1 MTNLN
6 FVSKALCI
14 ALSSVFVFSSPSIAD
29 DDNYSPLDSPSFFEG
44 LNTFTAVFSQIKQM
58 YVDEIDDETLFN
70 NAIRGL
76 IEGLDPHSSYL
87 EPVAQSKVSESTMG
101 KFGGLGIVIG
111 TKGDYIEVVSPIDDT
126 PAYRAGLKA
135 GDIILQIGDQN
146 VSQINLEE
154 GVKLMRGA
162 PGTTIKLT
170 IGRPDIAPFVV
181 EITREVITVTS
192 AKGLPL
198 EEGIGYL
205 RVAQFQRPTAEV
217 VEITREVITVTSAKG
232 LLLEEGIGY
241 LRVAQF
247 QRPTAEVVEKIIGDL
262 VEKNEAD
269 LDSLIIDL
277 RNNPGGLLDSSID
290 ISNLFIDEPGIVVYT
305 EGRTPSS
312 NMSFPTKPGD
322 ILNGAPI
329 VVLMNVG
336 SASASEIVAGALQDH
351 KRAII
356 MGEESFGKGSVQSM
370 MGLQDGYGLKLTT
383 ARYFT
388 PSGRSIQAKGI
399 SPDIELDNI
408 SLKGDEEEESIDFSS
423 QEKDLKNSLS
433 AQDEEE
439 TTAEDPTELSPEE
452 ILKSQD
458 EITDARD
465 QEFVDLLM
473 EDYYVHEAVN
483 VLKALKIYKNK

>member
-1 MTNLN
+1 MNHLKSI
-6 FVSKALCI
+6 SKILCF
-14 ALSSVFVFSSPSIAD
+14 ALSSLLLFSSPSIAD
-29 DDNYSPLDSPSFFEG
+29 EDNYSPLDSPSFFEG

-87 EPVAQSKVSESTMG
+87 EPVDQSKVSESTMG

-181 EITREVITVTS
+181 EITREI
-192 AKGLPL
+192 
-198 EEGIGYL
+198 
-205 RVAQFQRPTAEV
+205 
-217 VEITREVITVTSAKG
+217 ITVTSAKG
-232 LLLEEGIGY
+232 LLLEDGIGY
-241 LRVAQF
+241 LRIAQF

-262 VEKNEAD
+262 VEKNESD

-399 SPDIELDNI
+399 SPDIALDNI
-408 SLKGDEEEESIDFSS
+408 SLKSADEEESIDFSS

-439 TTAEDPTELSPEE
+439 TASEDPTELTPEE

-465 QEFVDLLM
+465 QEYVDLLM

-483 VLKALKIYKNK
+483 VLKALKIYKKN

>member
-1 MTNLN
+1 MNHLKSI
-6 FVSKALCI
+6 SKILCF
-14 ALSSVFVFSSPSIAD
+14 ALSSLLLFSSPSIAD
-29 DDNYSPLDSPSFFEG
+29 EDNYSPLDSPSFFEG

-87 EPVAQSKVSESTMG
+87 EPVDQSKVSESTMG

-181 EITREVITVTS
+181 EITREI
-192 AKGLPL
+192 
-198 EEGIGYL
+198 
-205 RVAQFQRPTAEV
+205 
-217 VEITREVITVTSAKG
+217 ITVTSAKG
-232 LLLEEGIGY
+232 LLLEDGIGY
-241 LRVAQF
+241 LRIAQF

-262 VEKNEAD
+262 VEKNESD

-399 SPDIELDNI
+399 SPDIALDNI
-408 SLKGDEEEESIDFSS
+408 SLKSEDEEESIDFSS

-439 TTAEDPTELSPEE
+439 TPSEDPTELTPEE

-465 QEFVDLLM
+465 QEYVDLLM

-483 VLKALKIYKNK
+483 VLKALKIYKKN

>member
-1 MTNLN
+1 MTNLKL
-6 FVSKALCI
+6 FSRKLFLVLSALFFF
-14 ALSSVFVFSSPSIAD
+14 SSVSAAED
-29 DDNYSPLDSPSFFEG
+29 ENYSPLDSPSFFEG

-58 YVDEIDDETLFN
+58 YVDEVDDETLFN

-76 IEGLDPHSSYL
+76 IEGLDPHSSFL
-87 EPVAQSKVSESTMG
+87 EPVDQSRVSESTMG

-170 IGRPDIAPFVV
+170 IGRPNIAPFVV
-181 EITREVITVTS
+181 EITREI
-192 AKGLPL
+192 
-198 EEGIGYL
+198 
-205 RVAQFQRPTAEV
+205 
-217 VEITREVITVTSAKG
+217 ITVTSAKG
-232 LLLEEGIGY
+232 LLLDEGIGY
-241 LRVAQF
+241 LRIAQF

-262 VEKNEAD
+262 VEKNEGD

-277 RNNPGGLLDSSID
+277 RNNPGGLLDASID
-290 ISNLFIDEPGIVVYT
+290 VSNLFIDEPGIVVYT

-370 MGLQDGYGLKLTT
+370 MALQDGYGLKLTT

-399 SPDIELDNI
+399 SPDIALDDI
-408 SLKGDEEEESIDFSS
+408 SLKSDEEEESIDFSS

-439 TTAEDPTELSPEE
+439 VISEDPTELSPEE

-465 QEFVDLLM
+465 KEFIDLLL
-473 EDYYVHEAVN
+473 EDYYVHEAIN
-483 VLKALKIYKNK
+483 VLKALKIYNKK

>member
-1 MTNLN
+1 MNHLKSI
-6 FVSKALCI
+6 SKILCF
-14 ALSSVFVFSSPSIAD
+14 ALSSLLLFSSPSIAD
-29 DDNYSPLDSPSFFEG
+29 EDNYSPLDSPSFFEG

-87 EPVAQSKVSESTMG
+87 EPVDQSKVSESTMG

-181 EITREVITVTS
+181 EITREI
-192 AKGLPL
+192 
-198 EEGIGYL
+198 
-205 RVAQFQRPTAEV
+205 
-217 VEITREVITVTSAKG
+217 ITVTSAKG
-232 LLLEEGIGY
+232 LLLEDGIGY
-241 LRVAQF
+241 LRIAQF

-262 VEKNEAD
+262 VEKNESD

-399 SPDIELDNI
+399 SPDIALDNI
-408 SLKGDEEEESIDFSS
+408 SLKNEDEEESIDFSS

-439 TTAEDPTELSPEE
+439 TTSEDPTELTPEE

-465 QEFVDLLM
+465 QEYVDLLM

-483 VLKALKIYKNK
+483 VLKALKIYKKN

>member
-1 MTNLN
+1 MTNFKPFSRKLIL
-6 FVSKALCI
+6 VLSALFFF
-14 ALSSVFVFSSPSIAD
+14 SSVSAAED
-29 DDNYSPLDSPSFFEG
+29 ENYSPLDSPSFFEG

-58 YVDEIDDETLFN
+58 YVDEVDDETLFN

-76 IEGLDPHSSYL
+76 IEGLDPHSSFL
-87 EPVAQSKVSESTMG
+87 EPVDQSRVSESTMG

-170 IGRPDIAPFVV
+170 IGRPNIAPFVV
-181 EITREVITVTS
+181 EITREI
-192 AKGLPL
+192 
-198 EEGIGYL
+198 
-205 RVAQFQRPTAEV
+205 
-217 VEITREVITVTSAKG
+217 ITVTSAKG
-232 LLLEEGIGY
+232 LLLDEGIGY

-262 VEKNEAD
+262 VEKNEGD

-277 RNNPGGLLDSSID
+277 RNNPGGLLDASID
-290 ISNLFIDEPGIVVYT
+290 VSNLFIDEPGIVVYT

-370 MGLQDGYGLKLTT
+370 MALQDGYGLKLTT

-399 SPDIELDNI
+399 SPDIALDDI
-408 SLKGDEEEESIDFSS
+408 SLKSDEEEESIDFSS

-439 TTAEDPTELSPEE
+439 VISEDPTELSPEE

-465 QEFVDLLM
+465 KEFIDLLL
-473 EDYYVHEAVN
+473 EDYYVHEAIN
-483 VLKALKIYKNK
+483 VLKALKIYNKK

>member
-1 MTNLN
+1 MINLKS
-6 FVSKALCI
+6 FFKPFFLAFIIILI
-14 ALSSVFVFSSPSIAD
+14 APSSIAD

-58 YVDEIDDETLFN
+58 YVDDIDDETLFN

-76 IEGLDPHSSYL
+76 VDGLDPHSSFL
-87 EPVAQSKVSESTMG
+87 EPIDQSKVSETTMG

-135 GDIILQIGDQN
+135 GDIILQIGDLN

-162 PGTTIKLT
+162 PGTSIKLT

-181 EITREVITVTS
+181 EITREIIT
-192 AKGLPL
+192 
-198 EEGIGYL
+198 I
-205 RVAQFQRPTAEV
+205 
-217 VEITREVITVTSAKG
+217 TSAKG
-232 LLLEEGIGY
+232 LLVEDGIGY
-241 LRVAQF
+241 LRIAQF
-247 QRPTAEVVEKIIGDL
+247 QRPTAEVVEKIIADL
-262 VEKNEAD
+262 VDKNEGN

-305 EGRTPSS
+305 EGRTPTS

-370 MGLQDGYGLKLTT
+370 MSLQDGYGLKLTT

-399 SPDIELDNI
+399 SPDIQLDNI
-408 SLKGDEEEESIDFSS
+408 SLKNDDEDDESIDFSS
-423 QEKDLKNSLS
+423 QEKDLKNALS
-433 AQDEEE
+433 AEDEDEIKS
-439 TTAEDPTELSPEE
+439 EDPSDSTKKETLE
-452 ILKSQD
+452 SQD
-458 EITDARD
+458 EIKSKDPTDLTAEEILESQDKIAADRD
-465 QEFVDLLM
+465 QEYIDLLL
-473 EDYYVHEAVN
+473 EDYYVHEAMN
-483 VLKALKIYKNK
+483 VLKALKIYNK

>member
-1 MTNLN
+1 MIN
-6 FVSKALCI
+6 SKPYSKILFI
-14 ALSSVFVFSSPSIAD
+14 ALSGLLFFSAATYAD
-29 DDNYSPLDSPSFFEG
+29 DENYSPLDSPSFFEG

-58 YVDEIDDETLFN
+58 YVDDIDDETLFN

-76 IEGLDPHSSYL
+76 IEGLDPHSSFL

-170 IGRPDIAPFVV
+170 IGRPNIAPFVV
-181 EITREVITVTS
+181 EITREI
-192 AKGLPL
+192 
-198 EEGIGYL
+198 
-205 RVAQFQRPTAEV
+205 
-217 VEITREVITVTSAKG
+217 ITVTSAKG

-241 LRVAQF
+241 LRIAQF
-247 QRPTAEVVEKIIGDL
+247 QRPTAEVAEKIIGNL
-262 VEKNEAD
+262 VEKNEGN

-370 MGLQDGYGLKLTT
+370 MSLQDGYGLKLTT

-399 SPDIELDNI
+399 SPDIALDNI
-408 SLKGDEEEESIDFSS
+408 SLKDEEEDSIDFSS

-433 AQDEEE
+433 AQDEDEV
-439 TTAEDPTELSPEE
+439 TPEDPTELTPEE

-483 VLKALKIYKNK
+483 VLKALKIYKKK

>member
-1 MTNLN
+1 MNHLKSI
-6 FVSKALCI
+6 SKILCF
-14 ALSSVFVFSSPSIAD
+14 ALSSVLLFSSPSIAD
-29 DDNYSPLDSPSFFEG
+29 EDNYSPLDSPSFFEG

-87 EPVAQSKVSESTMG
+87 EPVDQSKVSESTMG

-181 EITREVITVTS
+181 EITREI
-192 AKGLPL
+192 
-198 EEGIGYL
+198 
-205 RVAQFQRPTAEV
+205 
-217 VEITREVITVTSAKG
+217 ITVTSAKG
-232 LLLEEGIGY
+232 LLLEDGIGY
-241 LRVAQF
+241 LRIAQF

-262 VEKNEAD
+262 VEKNESD

-399 SPDIELDNI
+399 SPDIALDNI
-408 SLKGDEEEESIDFSS
+408 SLKSEDEEDSIDFSS

-439 TTAEDPTELSPEE
+439 TTSEDPTELTPEE

-465 QEFVDLLM
+465 QEYVDLLM

-483 VLKALKIYKNK
+483 VLKALKIYKKN

>member
-6 FVSKALCI
+6 FISKALCI
-14 ALSSVFVFSSPSIAD
+14 ALSLVILSSPSIAD

-181 EITREVITVTS
+181 EITREI
-192 AKGLPL
+192 
-198 EEGIGYL
+198 
-205 RVAQFQRPTAEV
+205 
-217 VEITREVITVTSAKG
+217 ITVTSAKG

-433 AQDEEE
+433 AQDEDE
-439 TTAEDPTELSPEE
+439 TTSEDPTELSPEE

>member
-6 FVSKALCI
+6 FISKTLCI
-14 ALSSVFVFSSPSIAD
+14 ALSSVFLFSSPSIAD

-170 IGRPDIAPFVV
+170 IGRPDVAPF
-181 EITREVITVTS
+181 
-192 AKGLPL
+192 
-198 EEGIGYL
+198 
-205 RVAQFQRPTAEV
+205 V

-439 TTAEDPTELSPEE
+439 TTSEDPTELSPEE

>member
-1 MTNLN
+1 MTNLKP
-6 FVSKALCI
+6 FSRKLILVLSALFFF
-14 ALSSVFVFSSPSIAD
+14 SSVSAAED
-29 DDNYSPLDSPSFFEG
+29 ENYSPLDSPSFFEG

-58 YVDEIDDETLFN
+58 YVDEVDDETLFN

-76 IEGLDPHSSYL
+76 IEGLDPHSSFL
-87 EPVAQSKVSESTMG
+87 EPVDQSKVSESTMG

-170 IGRPDIAPFVV
+170 IGRPNIAPFVV
-181 EITREVITVTS
+181 EITREI
-192 AKGLPL
+192 
-198 EEGIGYL
+198 
-205 RVAQFQRPTAEV
+205 
-217 VEITREVITVTSAKG
+217 ITVTSAKG
-232 LLLEEGIGY
+232 LLLDEGIGY
-241 LRVAQF
+241 LRIAQF

-262 VEKNEAD
+262 VEKNEGD

-277 RNNPGGLLDSSID
+277 RNNPGGLLDASID
-290 ISNLFIDEPGIVVYT
+290 VSNLFIDEPGIVVYT

-370 MGLQDGYGLKLTT
+370 MALQDGYGLKLTT

-399 SPDIELDNI
+399 SPDIALDDI
-408 SLKGDEEEESIDFSS
+408 SLKSDEEEESIDFSS

-439 TTAEDPTELSPEE
+439 VISEDPTELSPEE

-465 QEFVDLLM
+465 KEFIDLLL
-473 EDYYVHEAVN
+473 EDYYVHEAIN
-483 VLKALKIYKNK
+483 VLKALKIYNKK

>member
-1 MTNLN
+1 MIKLKPL
-6 FVSKALCI
+6 SK
-14 ALSSVFVFSSPSIAD
+14 SVFVVLSAVLMFSSPSSAD
-29 DDNYSPLDSPSFFEG
+29 EDNYSPLDSPSFFEG

-87 EPVAQSKVSESTMG
+87 EPVDQSKVSESTMG

-181 EITREVITVTS
+181 EITREI
-192 AKGLPL
+192 
-198 EEGIGYL
+198 
-205 RVAQFQRPTAEV
+205 
-217 VEITREVITVTSAKG
+217 ITVTSAKG

-241 LRVAQF
+241 LRIAQF

-388 PSGRSIQAKGI
+388 PSGRSIQATGI
-399 SPDIELDNI
+399 TPDIALDNI
-408 SLKGDEEEESIDFSS
+408 SLKDEEEDSIDFSS

-439 TTAEDPTELSPEE
+439 PAIENPTELTPEE
-452 ILKSQD
+452 ILKSQE

-483 VLKALKIYKNK
+483 VLKALKIYNKK

>member
-1 MTNLN
+1 MTNLKP
-6 FVSKALCI
+6 FSRKLILVLSALFFF
-14 ALSSVFVFSSPSIAD
+14 SSVSAAED
-29 DDNYSPLDSPSFFEG
+29 ENYSPLDSPSFFEG

-58 YVDEIDDETLFN
+58 YVDEVDDETLFN

-76 IEGLDPHSSYL
+76 IEGLDPHSSFL
-87 EPVAQSKVSESTMG
+87 EPVDQSRVSESTMG

-170 IGRPDIAPFVV
+170 IGRPNIAPFVV
-181 EITREVITVTS
+181 EITREI
-192 AKGLPL
+192 
-198 EEGIGYL
+198 
-205 RVAQFQRPTAEV
+205 
-217 VEITREVITVTSAKG
+217 ITVTSAKG
-232 LLLEEGIGY
+232 LLLDEGIGY
-241 LRVAQF
+241 LRIAQF

-262 VEKNEAD
+262 VEKNEGD

-277 RNNPGGLLDSSID
+277 RNNPGGLLDASID
-290 ISNLFIDEPGIVVYT
+290 VSNLFIDEPGIVVYT

-370 MGLQDGYGLKLTT
+370 MALQDGYGLKLTT

-399 SPDIELDNI
+399 SPDIALDDI
-408 SLKGDEEEESIDFSS
+408 SLKSEEEEDSIDFSS

-439 TTAEDPTELSPEE
+439 VISEDPTELSPEE

-465 QEFVDLLM
+465 KEFVDLLL
-473 EDYYVHEAVN
+473 EDYYVHEAIN
-483 VLKALKIYKNK
+483 VLKALKIYNKN

>member
-6 FVSKALCI
+6 FISKTLCI
-14 ALSSVFVFSSPSIAD
+14 ALSSVFLFSSPSIAD

-181 EITREVITVTS
+181 EITREI
-192 AKGLPL
+192 
-198 EEGIGYL
+198 
-205 RVAQFQRPTAEV
+205 
-217 VEITREVITVTSAKG
+217 ITVTSAKG

-439 TTAEDPTELSPEE
+439 TTSEDPTELSPEE
-452 ILKSQD
+452 ILQSQD

>member
-6 FVSKALCI
+6 FISKTLCI
-14 ALSSVFVFSSPSIAD
+14 ALSSVFLFSSPSIAD

-170 IGRPDIAPFVV
+170 IGRPDIAPF
-181 EITREVITVTS
+181 
-192 AKGLPL
+192 
-198 EEGIGYL
+198 
-205 RVAQFQRPTAEV
+205 V

-408 SLKGDEEEESIDFSS
+408 SLRGDDEEEESIDFSS

-439 TTAEDPTELSPEE
+439 TTSEDPTELSPEE

-483 VLKALKIYKNK
+483 VLKALRIYKNK

>member
-1 MTNLN
+1 MTNLKP
-6 FVSKALCI
+6 FSRKLILVLSALFFF
-14 ALSSVFVFSSPSIAD
+14 SSVSAAED
-29 DDNYSPLDSPSFFEG
+29 ENYSPLDSPSFFEG

-58 YVDEIDDETLFN
+58 YVDEVDDETLFN

-76 IEGLDPHSSYL
+76 IEGLDPHSSFL
-87 EPVAQSKVSESTMG
+87 EPVDQSRVSESTMG

-170 IGRPDIAPFVV
+170 IGRPNIAPFVV
-181 EITREVITVTS
+181 EITREI
-192 AKGLPL
+192 
-198 EEGIGYL
+198 
-205 RVAQFQRPTAEV
+205 
-217 VEITREVITVTSAKG
+217 ITVTSAKG
-232 LLLEEGIGY
+232 LLLDEGIGY
-241 LRVAQF
+241 LRIAQF

-262 VEKNEAD
+262 VEKNEGD

-277 RNNPGGLLDSSID
+277 RNNPGGLLDASID
-290 ISNLFIDEPGIVVYT
+290 VSNLFIDEPGIVVYT

-370 MGLQDGYGLKLTT
+370 MALQDGYGLKLTT

-399 SPDIELDNI
+399 SPDIALDDI
-408 SLKGDEEEESIDFSS
+408 SLKSDEEEESIDFSS

-439 TTAEDPTELSPEE
+439 VISEDPTELSPEE

-465 QEFVDLLM
+465 KEFVDLLL
-473 EDYYVHEAVN
+473 EDYYVHEAIN
-483 VLKALKIYKNK
+483 VLKALKIYNKN

>member
-1 MTNLN
+1 MNHLKSI
-6 FVSKALCI
+6 SKILCF
-14 ALSSVFVFSSPSIAD
+14 ALSSLLLFSSPSIAD
-29 DDNYSPLDSPSFFEG
+29 EDNYSPLDSPSFFEG

-87 EPVAQSKVSESTMG
+87 EPVDQSKVSESTMG

-181 EITREVITVTS
+181 EITREI
-192 AKGLPL
+192 
-198 EEGIGYL
+198 
-205 RVAQFQRPTAEV
+205 
-217 VEITREVITVTSAKG
+217 ITVTSAKG
-232 LLLEEGIGY
+232 LLLEDGIGY
-241 LRVAQF
+241 LRIAQF

-262 VEKNEAD
+262 VEKNESD

-399 SPDIELDNI
+399 SPDIALDNI
-408 SLKGDEEEESIDFSS
+408 SLKSDDEEESIDFSS

-439 TTAEDPTELSPEE
+439 TTSEDPTELTPEE

-465 QEFVDLLM
+465 QEYVDLLM

-483 VLKALKIYKNK
+483 VLKALKIYKKN

>member
-6 FVSKALCI
+6 FISKTLCI
-14 ALSSVFVFSSPSIAD
+14 ALCSVFLFSSPSIAD

-170 IGRPDIAPFVV
+170 IGRPDVAPF
-181 EITREVITVTS
+181 
-192 AKGLPL
+192 
-198 EEGIGYL
+198 
-205 RVAQFQRPTAEV
+205 V

-439 TTAEDPTELSPEE
+439 ATSEDPTELSPEE

>member
-1 MTNLN
+1 MTNLKL
-6 FVSKALCI
+6 FSRKLFLVLSALFFF
-14 ALSSVFVFSSPSIAD
+14 SSVSAAED
-29 DDNYSPLDSPSFFEG
+29 ENYSPLDSPSFFEG

-58 YVDEIDDETLFN
+58 YVDEVDDETLFN

-76 IEGLDPHSSYL
+76 IEGLDPHSSFL
-87 EPVAQSKVSESTMG
+87 EPVDQSRVSESTMG

-170 IGRPDIAPFVV
+170 IGRPNIAPFVV
-181 EITREVITVTS
+181 EITREI
-192 AKGLPL
+192 
-198 EEGIGYL
+198 
-205 RVAQFQRPTAEV
+205 
-217 VEITREVITVTSAKG
+217 ITVTSAKG
-232 LLLEEGIGY
+232 LLLDEGIGY
-241 LRVAQF
+241 LRIAQF
-247 QRPTAEVVEKIIGDL
+247 QRPTAEVVEKIIRDL
-262 VEKNEAD
+262 VEKNEGD

-277 RNNPGGLLDSSID
+277 RNNPGGLLDASID
-290 ISNLFIDEPGIVVYT
+290 VSNLFIDEPGIVVYT

-370 MGLQDGYGLKLTT
+370 MALQDGYGLKLTT

-399 SPDIELDNI
+399 SPDIALDDI
-408 SLKGDEEEESIDFSS
+408 SLKSDEEEESIDFSS

-439 TTAEDPTELSPEE
+439 VISEDPTELSPEE

-465 QEFVDLLM
+465 KEFIDLLL
-473 EDYYVHEAVN
+473 EDYYVHEAIN
-483 VLKALKIYKNK
+483 VLKALKIYNKK

>member
-1 MTNLN
+1 MTNLK
-6 FVSKALCI
+6 FFSRKLFLVLSALFFF
-14 ALSSVFVFSSPSIAD
+14 SSVSAAED
-29 DDNYSPLDSPSFFEG
+29 ENYSPLDSPSFFEG

-58 YVDEIDDETLFN
+58 YVDEVDDETLFN

-76 IEGLDPHSSYL
+76 IEGLDPHSSFL
-87 EPVAQSKVSESTMG
+87 EPVDQSRVSESTMG

-170 IGRPDIAPFVV
+170 IGRPNIAPFVV
-181 EITREVITVTS
+181 EITREI
-192 AKGLPL
+192 
-198 EEGIGYL
+198 
-205 RVAQFQRPTAEV
+205 
-217 VEITREVITVTSAKG
+217 ITVTSAKG
-232 LLLEEGIGY
+232 LLLDEGIGY
-241 LRVAQF
+241 LRIAQF

-262 VEKNEAD
+262 VEKNEGD

-277 RNNPGGLLDSSID
+277 RNNPGGLLDASID
-290 ISNLFIDEPGIVVYT
+290 VSNLFIDEPGIVVYT

-370 MGLQDGYGLKLTT
+370 MALQDGYGLKLTT

-399 SPDIELDNI
+399 SPDIALDDI
-408 SLKGDEEEESIDFSS
+408 SLKSDEEEESIDFSS

-439 TTAEDPTELSPEE
+439 VISEDPTELSPEE

-465 QEFVDLLM
+465 KEFIDLLL
-473 EDYYVHEAVN
+473 EDYYVHEAIN
-483 VLKALKIYKNK
+483 VLKALKIYNKK

>member
-1 MTNLN
+1 MNHLKSI
-6 FVSKALCI
+6 SKILCF
-14 ALSSVFVFSSPSIAD
+14 ALSSLLLFSSPSLAD
-29 DDNYSPLDSPSFFEG
+29 EDNYSPLDSPSFFEG

-87 EPVAQSKVSESTMG
+87 EPVDQSKVSESTMG

-170 IGRPDIAPFVV
+170 IGRPEIAPFVV
-181 EITREVITVTS
+181 EITREI
-192 AKGLPL
+192 
-198 EEGIGYL
+198 
-205 RVAQFQRPTAEV
+205 
-217 VEITREVITVTSAKG
+217 ITVTSAKG
-232 LLLEEGIGY
+232 LLLEDGIGY
-241 LRVAQF
+241 LRIAQF

-262 VEKNEAD
+262 VEKNESD

-399 SPDIELDNI
+399 SPDIALDNI
-408 SLKGDEEEESIDFSS
+408 SLKSEDEEESIDFSS

-439 TTAEDPTELSPEE
+439 TTSEDPTELTPEE

-465 QEFVDLLM
+465 QEYVDLLM

-483 VLKALKIYKNK
+483 VLKALKIYKKN

>member
-1 MTNLN
+1 MNHLKSI
-6 FVSKALCI
+6 SKILCF
-14 ALSSVFVFSSPSIAD
+14 ALSSLLLFSSPSIAD
-29 DDNYSPLDSPSFFEG
+29 EDNYSPLDSPSFFEG

-87 EPVAQSKVSESTMG
+87 EPVDQSKVSESTMG
-101 KFGGLGIVIG
+101 KFGDLGIVIG

-146 VSQINLEE
+146 VSQINLED

-181 EITREVITVTS
+181 EITREI
-192 AKGLPL
+192 
-198 EEGIGYL
+198 
-205 RVAQFQRPTAEV
+205 
-217 VEITREVITVTSAKG
+217 ITVTSAKG
-232 LLLEEGIGY
+232 LLLEDGIGY
-241 LRVAQF
+241 LRIAQF

-262 VEKNEAD
+262 VEKNESD

-399 SPDIELDNI
+399 SPDIALDNI
-408 SLKGDEEEESIDFSS
+408 SLKSEDEEDSIDFSS

-439 TTAEDPTELSPEE
+439 TTSEDPTELTPEE

-465 QEFVDLLM
+465 QEYVDLLM

-483 VLKALKIYKNK
+483 VLKALKIYKKN

>member
-1 MTNLN
+1 MTNLKL
-6 FVSKALCI
+6 FSRKLFLVLSALFFF
-14 ALSSVFVFSSPSIAD
+14 SSVSAAED
-29 DDNYSPLDSPSFFEG
+29 ENYSPLDSPSFFEG

-58 YVDEIDDETLFN
+58 YVDEVDDEALFN

-76 IEGLDPHSSYL
+76 IEGLDPHSSFL
-87 EPVAQSKVSESTMG
+87 EPVDQSRVSESTMG

-170 IGRPDIAPFVV
+170 IGRPNIAPFVV
-181 EITREVITVTS
+181 EITREI
-192 AKGLPL
+192 
-198 EEGIGYL
+198 
-205 RVAQFQRPTAEV
+205 
-217 VEITREVITVTSAKG
+217 ITVTSAKG
-232 LLLEEGIGY
+232 LLLDEGIGY

-262 VEKNEAD
+262 VEKNEGD

-277 RNNPGGLLDSSID
+277 RNNPGGLLDASID
-290 ISNLFIDEPGIVVYT
+290 VSNLFIDEPGIVVYT

-370 MGLQDGYGLKLTT
+370 MALQDGYGLKLTT

-399 SPDIELDNI
+399 SPDIALDDI
-408 SLKGDEEEESIDFSS
+408 SLKSDEEEESIDFSS

-439 TTAEDPTELSPEE
+439 VISEDPTELSPEE

-465 QEFVDLLM
+465 KEFIDLLL
-473 EDYYVHEAVN
+473 EDYYVHEAIN
-483 VLKALKIYKNK
+483 VLKALKIYNKK

>member
-1 MTNLN
+1 MNHLKSI
-6 FVSKALCI
+6 SKILCF
-14 ALSSVFVFSSPSIAD
+14 ALSSLLLFSSPSIAD
-29 DDNYSPLDSPSFFEG
+29 EDNYSPLDSPSFFEG

-87 EPVAQSKVSESTMG
+87 EPVDQSKVSESTMG

-181 EITREVITVTS
+181 EITREI
-192 AKGLPL
+192 
-198 EEGIGYL
+198 
-205 RVAQFQRPTAEV
+205 
-217 VEITREVITVTSAKG
+217 ITVTSAKG
-232 LLLEEGIGY
+232 LLLEDGIGY
-241 LRVAQF
+241 LRIAQF

-262 VEKNEAD
+262 VEKNESD

-322 ILNGAPI
+322 ILNGEPI

-399 SPDIELDNI
+399 SPDIALDNI
-408 SLKGDEEEESIDFSS
+408 SLKSEDEEESIDFSS

-439 TTAEDPTELSPEE
+439 TTSEDPTELTPEE

-465 QEFVDLLM
+465 QEYVDLLM

-483 VLKALKIYKNK
+483 VLKALKIYKKN

>member
-1 MTNLN
+1 MTNLKL
-6 FVSKALCI
+6 FSRKLILVLSALFFF
-14 ALSSVFVFSSPSIAD
+14 SSVSAAED
-29 DDNYSPLDSPSFFEG
+29 ENYSPLDSPSFFEG

-58 YVDEIDDETLFN
+58 YVDEVDDETLFN

-76 IEGLDPHSSYL
+76 IEGLDPHSSFL
-87 EPVAQSKVSESTMG
+87 EPVDQSKVSESTMG

-170 IGRPDIAPFVV
+170 IGRPNIAPFVV
-181 EITREVITVTS
+181 EITREI
-192 AKGLPL
+192 
-198 EEGIGYL
+198 
-205 RVAQFQRPTAEV
+205 
-217 VEITREVITVTSAKG
+217 ITVTSAKG
-232 LLLEEGIGY
+232 LLLDEGIGY

-262 VEKNEAD
+262 VEKNEGD

-277 RNNPGGLLDSSID
+277 RNNPGGLLDASID
-290 ISNLFIDEPGIVVYT
+290 VSNLFIDEPGIVVYT

-370 MGLQDGYGLKLTT
+370 MALQDGYGLKLTT

-399 SPDIELDNI
+399 SPDIALDDI
-408 SLKGDEEEESIDFSS
+408 SLKSDEEEESIDFSS

-439 TTAEDPTELSPEE
+439 VISEDPTELSPEE

-465 QEFVDLLM
+465 KEFIDLLL
-473 EDYYVHEAVN
+473 EDYYVHEAIN
-483 VLKALKIYKNK
+483 VLKALKIYNKK